1 MPGVSGQST
10 GAAGWDLIQPFRLE
24 ASGFHGRLVRLGP
37 AVDTIV
43 SQHCYPGP
51 VASLLAQSVALGSA
65 LAAALK
71 FDGVFSLQLSGD
83 GPVRYLVCDVT
94 SVGAIRAFAGV
105 RDGFPLNGS
114 LDRASLPR
122 LFGSGY
128 LAMTIDQGAATDR
141 YQGVVD
147 LLGATLTECVHHYF
161 QQSEQF
167 SAAVK
172 LCSERSTDGHWRA
185 AALMLQMAP
194 ESENPNQQEPMEE
207 AWRRTM
213 ILQGSCTDA
222 ELVDDRLSAYDL
234 LFRLFHEEG
243 VRVFDA
249 RPLVFECRCS
259 TEKVER
265 VLKALTAA
273 ALEEM
278 FVDGKVTVT
287 CEFCSNTRQFDRA
300 ALGRMRSC

>member
-1 MPGVSGQST
+1 MADRGS
-10 GAAGWDLIQPFRLE
+10 AAATYSDWLRGCRILLFPF
-24 ASGFHGRLVRLGP
+24 A
-37 AVDTIV
+37 
-43 SQHCYPGP
+43 
-51 VASLLAQSVALGSA
+51 VASLLAESVALGSA

-71 FDGVFSLQLSGD
+71 YDGVFSLQLSGD

-94 SVGAIRAFAGV
+94 SAGAIRAFAGI
-105 RDGFPLNGS
+105 RDELPDGGALAGV
-114 LDRASLPR
+114 SLPR

-128 LAMTIDQGAATDR
+128 LAMTIDQGASTDR

-147 LLGATLTECVHHYF
+147 LFGATLTECVHHYF
-161 QQSEQF
+161 QQSDQF

-172 LCSERSTDGHWRA
+172 LYSERAADGAWRS
-185 AALMLQMAP
+185 AALMMQMAP

-265 VLKALTAA
+265 VLQSLTDD

-278 FVDGKVTVT
+278 IVDDRVTVT
-287 CEFCSNTRQFDRA
+287 CEFCSQTREFDRD
-300 ALGRMRSC
+300 ALGRMRAC

>member
-1 MPGVSGQST
+1 MLGVRGQST
-10 GAAGWDLIQPFRLE
+10 GLAGWDLVQPFRLE

-43 SQHCYPGP
+43 SQHEYPDV
-51 VASLLAQSVALGSA
+51 VAGLLAQSVALGGA

-71 FDGVFSLQLSGD
+71 YDGVFSLQLSGA
-83 GPVRYLVCDVT
+83 GPVRYLICDVT
-94 SVGAIRAFAGV
+94 SAGAVRAFAGV
-105 RDGFPLNGS
+105 RDDFPDDGS
-114 LDRASLPR
+114 LDGASLPR

-147 LLGATLTECVHHYF
+147 LTGATLSECVHHYF
-161 QQSEQF
+161 QQSDQF

-172 LCSERSTDGHWRA
+172 LHGERDKDGSWRA
-185 AALMLQMAP
+185 AALMMQMAP
-194 ESENPNQQEPMEE
+194 ESENPNLQEPMEE

-213 ILQGSCTDA
+213 ILQGSCTNA

-249 RPLVFECRCS
+249 RPVVFRCRCS
-259 TEKVER
+259 AEKVER
-265 VLKALTAA
+265 VLRSLTAE

-278 FVDGKVTVT
+278 IVDDKVTVT
-287 CEFCSNTRQFDRA
+287 CEFCRHTREFDRD
-300 ALGRMRSC
+300 ALGRMRAS

>member
-1 MPGVSGQST
+1 M
-10 GAAGWDLIQPFRLE
+10 IQPFRLE
-24 ASGFHGRLVRLGP
+24 SSGFHGRLVRLGSV
-37 AVDTIV
+37 VDTIL
-43 SQHCYPGP
+43 SQHDYPDP
-51 VASLLAQSVALGSA
+51 LAALVGECVALGAA

-71 FDGVFSLQLSGD
+71 FEGVFSLQLSGD

-94 SVGAIRAFAGV
+94 SAGAIRAFAGV
-105 RDGFPLNGS
+105 RDGFPDDGS
-114 LDRASLPR
+114 LGGASLPR

-128 LAMTIDQGAATDR
+128 LTMTIDQGALAER

-147 LLGATLTECVHHYF
+147 ITGGTLTECVHHYF

-172 LCSERSTDGHWRA
+172 LYSDRGADGRWRS
-185 AALMLQMAP
+185 AALMMQMAP
-194 ESENPNQQEPMEE
+194 ESENPNLQEPMEE

-222 ELVDDRLSAYDL
+222 ELLDERLSAYDL

-249 RPLVFECRCS
+249 RRIVFECRCS

-265 VLKALTAA
+265 VLRSLTDAA
-273 ALEEM
+273 MEEM
-278 FVDGKVTVT
+278 IVDNKVTVT
-287 CEFCSNTRQFDRA
+287 CEFCNNTREFDRDEI
-300 ALGRMRSC
+300 GRIRAG

>member
-1 MPGVSGQST
+1 VPGVSGQST
-10 GAAGWDLIQPFRLE
+10 GQAGWDLIQPFRLE
-24 ASGFHGRLVRLGP
+24 ASGFHGRLVRLGGV
-37 AVDTIV
+37 VDTIL
-43 SQHCYPGP
+43 SQHDYPAP
-51 VASLLAQSVALGSA
+51 VAALVAESVALGGA

-94 SVGAIRAFAGV
+94 SVGAVRAFAGV
-105 RDGFPLNGS
+105 RDDFPDDGS
-114 LDRASLPR
+114 LDGASLPR

-128 LAMTIDQGAATDR
+128 LTMTIDQGALAER

-147 LLGATLTECVHHYF
+147 MTGATLTECIHHYF

-172 LCSERSTDGHWRA
+172 LFSSRGSDGRWRA
-185 AALMLQMAP
+185 AALMMQMAP
-194 ESENPNQQEPMEE
+194 ESENPNLQEPMEE

-213 ILQGSCTDA
+213 ILQGSCTNA
-222 ELVDDRLSAYDL
+222 ELVDDRLTAYDL

-243 VRVFDA
+243 VRVFDP
-249 RPLVFECRCS
+249 RSMVFECRCS
-259 TEKVER
+259 AEKVER
-265 VLKALTAA
+265 VLRSLADA

-278 FVDGKVTVT
+278 FVDDRITVT
-287 CEFCSNTRQFDRA
+287 CEFCNNTRAFDRDEI
-300 ALGRMRSC
+300 GRIRAG

>member
-10 GAAGWDLIQPFRLE
+10 ASAGWDLIQPFRLE
-24 ASGFHGRLVRLGP
+24 ASGFHGRLVRLGT
-37 AVDTIV
+37 AVDTII
-43 SQHCYPGP
+43 SRHNYPET
-51 VASLLAQSVALGSA
+51 VASLLAQSVALGSV

-71 FDGVFSLQLSGD
+71 YDGVFSLQLSGD

-94 SVGAIRAFAGV
+94 SAGAVRAFAGI
-105 RDGFPLNGS
+105 RDNFPDDGA
-114 LDRASLPR
+114 LDGASLPR

-128 LAMTIDQGAATDR
+128 LAMTIDQGASTDR
-141 YQGVVD
+141 YQGIVD
-147 LLGATLTECVHHYF
+147 LMGATLTECAQHYF

-172 LCSERSTDGHWRA
+172 LHSERDADGRWRS
-185 AALMLQMAP
+185 AALMMQMAP
-194 ESENPNQQEPMEE
+194 ESENPNQQEPTEE

-222 ELVDDRLSAYDL
+222 ELVDDRLSAHDL

-243 VRVFDA
+243 VRVFDT
-249 RPLVFECRCS
+249 RPLAFECRCS
-259 TEKVER
+259 TEKVEG
-265 VLKALTAA
+265 VLRSLTKD

-278 FVDGKVTVT
+278 IVNDKVTVT
-287 CEFCSNTRQFDRA
+287 CEFCSHTREYDRD
-300 ALGRMRSC
+300 ALGRMWAC

>member
-1 MPGVSGQST
+1 VPRVSGQAA
-10 GAAGWDLIQPFRLE
+10 GPAGWDLVQPFRLE

-37 AVDTIV
+37 AVDTII
-43 SQHCYPGP
+43 SQHSYPPP
-51 VASLLAQSVALGSA
+51 VAALVAQSAALCGA

-71 FDGVFSLQLSGD
+71 YDGVFSLQLSGD
-83 GPVRYLVCDVT
+83 GAIRYLVCDVT
-94 SVGAIRAFAGV
+94 SAGAIRAFAGV
-105 RDGFPLNGS
+105 RDDFPDDGS
-114 LDRASLPR
+114 FDRASLPR

-128 LAMTIDQGAATDR
+128 LAMTIDQGAAKDR

-147 LLGATLTECVHHYF
+147 LTGATLTDCVHHYF

-172 LCSERSTDGHWRA
+172 LHSKRDAEGRWQS
-185 AALMLQMAP
+185 AALMMQMAP
-194 ESENPNQQEPMEE
+194 ESENPNKQEPMEE

-213 ILQGSCTDA
+213 ILQGSCTNA

-249 RPLVFECRCS
+249 RPLSFKCRCT

-265 VLKALTAA
+265 VLLSLTNE

-278 FVDGKVTVT
+278 MVDDKVTVT
-287 CEFCSNTRQFDRA
+287 CEFCQHTREFDRDM
-300 ALGRMRSC
+300 LGRMRSC